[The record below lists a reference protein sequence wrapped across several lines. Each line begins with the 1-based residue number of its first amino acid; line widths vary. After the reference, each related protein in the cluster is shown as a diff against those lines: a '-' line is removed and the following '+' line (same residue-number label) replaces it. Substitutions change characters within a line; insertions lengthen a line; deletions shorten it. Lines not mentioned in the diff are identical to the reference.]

1 MNHEVHVEIERKY
14 DVDDTVSVPDLS
26 GVSSIAQVSEP
37 ETATLQAVYYD
48 TDRLDLASQRIVL
61 RRRVGGADEG
71 WHIKLPGDEGRL
83 ELHWP
88 LGEESPIPA
97 AVLDLVLVHVR
108 DRELSPVA
116 RLTTTRTTFC
126 LFDAD
131 GLGLAEVAD
140 DLVSAVDETT
150 GLLRVWREWEVE
162 LTDNAPGSPKK
173 REALLDAIEKRL
185 AEVGATPSKSI
196 SKLAHALGREKLG
209 ETPPRW
215 SLRSKSTAGEVLR
228 EAVSALTDRLKSAD
242 PDVRQDEADSV
253 HAMRSSIRRLRSVF
267 ATYRPILASTAAAH
281 LESELAALGVVL
293 GDARDPQVMH
303 DRARN
308 LVRSQ
313 SNRKMHD
320 AVLSRLVGSKDDEY
334 HKALNYLHVIMSSPR
349 YFRLLD
355 DLEAFAASAK
365 FNSSSEKPAAK
376 ALARGIAH
384 DYARVKKRMAA
395 VNDAANPA
403 EWQERI
409 HAVRKA
415 ARRLRFGVEAVTSG
429 DTAIFGDRARR
440 LAQAAERVQ
449 DSLGEY
455 RDSVLLQHLL
465 VESSEL
471 AFAAGENTFGY
482 GRLHALEQQRAD
494 YAIEEYSRARG
505 EFKIAKKW
513 VPQR

>member
-1 MNHEVHVEIERKY
+1 MNHQVHVEIERKY
-14 DVDDTVSVPDLS
+14 DVDDTVSVPDLT
-26 GVSSIAQVSEP
+26 GVAAITHVSEP
-37 ETATLQAVYYD
+37 HTTTLQAVYFD

-71 WHIKLPGDEGRL
+71 WHIKLPGGEGRL

-88 LGEESPIPA
+88 LGDGSPIPGP
-97 AVLDLVLVHVR
+97 VLDLVLAHVR
-108 DRELSPVA
+108 DHELSPVA
-116 RLTTTRTTFC
+116 RLTTTRTTLC
-126 LFDAD
+126 LYDAD
-131 GLGLAEVAD
+131 GADVAEVAD
-140 DLVSAVDETT
+140 DLVSAIDETT
-150 GLLRVWREWEVE
+150 GDVRVWREWEVE

-185 AEVGATPSKSI
+185 AEAGARPSKSI

-209 ETPPRW
+209 EASPPW
-215 SLRSKSTAGEVLR
+215 QLSGKSTAGEVLR
-228 EAVSALTDRLKSAD
+228 EAISALTDRLKAAD
-242 PDVRQDEADSV
+242 PDVRQDEAESV

-313 SNRKMHD
+313 ANKKMHE
-320 AVLSRLVGSKDDEY
+320 AVLARLVETKDTEY
-334 HKALNYLHVIMSSPR
+334 HKALNYLQVILSGPR

-355 DLEAFAASAK
+355 DLEEFVATAEL
-365 FNSSSEKPAAK
+365 NTSSEKPAAK

-384 DYARVKKRMAA
+384 DYARVNKRMAA
-395 VNDAANPA
+395 VNNAPNPA
-403 EWQERI
+403 EWHDRI

-429 DTAIFGDRARR
+429 DTAIFGDKARR

-455 RDSVLLQHLL
+455 RDSVMLQSLL
-465 VESSEL
+465 VDSSDA
-471 AFAAGENTFGY
+471 AFAEGENTFGY
-482 GRLHALEQQRAD
+482 GRLHAIEQQRAD
-494 YAIEEYSRARG
+494 SALEGYSRAQG
-505 EFKIAKKW
+505 EFKLAKKW